1 MRSPAKFVACFLCLL
16 AAASLLSAHEPGLS
30 TTVLEVDEGAIRLAI
45 GISPA
50 DLPSL
55 APAADNAA
63 LEHAAPSLWSLAGD
77 RGTLALRETTV
88 TREAESGPVLNLVYD
103 RPPGSQLTLRFTAFD
118 RLPARH
124 RDYFSWMDPS
134 GQVQAAQLMDAEH
147 PSITLALPAKSA
159 GWSATS
165 GRAEQ
170 TDQSRTHRR
179 FLVGAAASLAGLL
192 WLLRHRLAQRARR
205 SRSTH

>member
-1 MRSPAKFVACFLCLL
+1 MAAKFVAFFSSLL
-16 AAASLLSAHEPGLS
+16 AAVTLLSAHEPGLS
-30 TTVLEVDEGAIRLAI
+30 TTVLEVDEGMIRLTV

-55 APAADNAA
+55 VPAADEAS
-63 LEHAAPSLWSLAGD
+63 LVRMAPSLWSLAGD
-77 RGTLALRETTV
+77 RGPLAARETTV
-88 TREAESGPVLNLVYD
+88 THDPENGAVLHLAYDPPSGPRLL
-103 RPPGSQLTLRFTAFD
+103 LRFAAFD
-118 RLPARH
+118 RLPSGH
-124 RDYFSWMDPS
+124 RDYFSWMNAA
-134 GQVQAAQLMDAEH
+134 GTVEAAQLLDAEH
-147 PSITLALPAKSA
+147 PSITLTLPD

-170 TDQSRTHRR
+170 TNRSQTHRH
-179 FLVGAAASLAGLL
+179 LIVGAAASLAGLL